1 MSEVDEATAPTSKS
15 TECCSPASK
24 KIKLKEKSFEQ
35 LVDIEKDN
43 ALIKRE
49 NLLLEQQKLKL
60 EIQLLKQ
67 KLGQHTVETND
78 GTYFSL

>member
-1 MSEVDEATAPTSKS
+1 MSEATASTSKS

-49 NLLLEQQKLKL
+49 NLLLLLEQEKLKL